1 MKQSKTIAEFA
12 NNYGETALR
21 FYLLE
26 VARSLLPD
34 ERIKVCWRYPLPQRK
49 AVEIIYSDERGRA
62 RASGTMKC
70 GSNWVCPACMTFIQE
85 QRRVELQTAMERS
98 SDDMITVMVTYTV
111 QHSKGDRLKPLVATM
126 TDAYRKTRSGRY
138 WQDIKK
144 HYSIEGSV
152 RSLEVTYGQFGW
164 HPHFHELL
172 FMDKSVLTDTR
183 AGGLD
188 ELAQSLKGDIGG
200 QWYEKITDAGL
211 WVNVDD
217 AFDVKAGN
225 KHTAEYIAKFGKL
238 PSSGVLSVPAYEMTH
253 KTTKTARKGNFG
265 VLDMLFAAGQGD
277 NEQKRLFV
285 EYAGA
290 TKGRSMI
297 HWSRG
302 LKSKLDIEVIRDE
315 IAAQGVETETDRL
328 LAELTLNQWRIIADF
343 GHIGQVMTVAN
354 QGDSVA
360 LGELLEKIEE
370 KHAVKTITLPQ
381 FDLGH

>member
-1 MKQSKTIAEFA
+1 VKQSKTIAEFA

>member
-1 MKQSKTIAEFA
+1 VKQSKTIAEFA
-12 NNYGETALR
+12 NNYGETVLR